1 MLISAVFASSG
12 FGCLLITFVNSL
24 DPDNDLNPNHLTLTV
39 TPTDEIKAIPQEHEK
54 NGTYF
59 ICHKFCVKPYI
70 KHTCAAFHLDK
81 MFGIWYNMYMC
92 MQDRLC

>member
-1 MLISAVFASSG
+1 MLIPLSLLAVEIGS
-12 FGCLLITFVNSL
+12 LLITFVNSL
-24 DPDNDLNPNHLTLTV
+24 DPDKGLNPNHLTLKV
-39 TPTDEIKAIPQEHEK
+39 TPTDEIKAFHQEHEK

-81 MFGIWYNMYMC
+81 IVGIWYNMYMC